1 MKAIHTG
8 EYRSK
13 KSGNLVFTYN
23 LDLTEEQREAY
34 QADKGEYYLE
44 DDVTGKPLFFSNQFL
59 GKQVP
64 VIKTE
69 AGKFILDGS
78 MIEKAASIANS
89 AGGAVA
95 DAIAKQLM
103 AGLGLDFGNSTAA
116 ETPVS
121 KPNAV
126 ENTVEEDI
134 QDGDAPF

>member
-1 MKAIHTG
+1 MRANHTG

-13 KSGNLVFTYN
+13 KSGNLVFTYV
-23 LDLTEEQREAY
+23 LDLTEEERLAY
-34 QADKGEYYLE
+34 MEDKGEFYME
-44 DDVTGKPLFFSNQFL
+44 DDTTQKPLFFSNKFL

-64 VIKTE
+64 VVKTE

-103 AGLGLDFGNSTAA
+103 VALGLDFGNSTAA
-116 ETPVS
+116 AAPVT
-121 KPNAV
+121 KPVA
-126 ENTVEEDI
+126 EKTTVEDADED
-134 QDGDAPF
+134 GNEPF